1 MINKL
6 NEQFKALEEAFN
18 IEDTKKPTEQDL
30 DAIYNAIETLN
41 KSEWFVN
48 SKTEVDALH
57 RAQKILQN
65 IIDNARG
72 LYED

>member
-1 MINKL
+1 MIKKL

-18 IEDTKKPTEQDL
+18 TEDTKKPTEEDL
-30 DAIYNAIETLN
+30 DDIYDAIETLN

-48 SKTEVDALH
+48 SKREVDVLYK
-57 RAQKILQN
+57 AQKILQN
-65 IIDNARG
+65 IIDNEKG